1 MAPFLIWEFYE
12 NPTPAPIWVRAMIY
26 WASQKMMTDP
36 LPFLTIFLGTI
47 QKMKASM
54 LCGVTCPPTV
64 ATVMLKDMPSLIV
77 QRKIHPMSVGT
88 AALVATLLLNAQKV
102 RISHL
107 KRPGRLLLLHRIEQI
122 KMMYAQS
129 SGLFSGFLLLT
140 ILISGLSAVVCFPL
154 SGMLIEDLLLTAFL
168 LLINSWSFVLCRS
181 LPPSKGA
188 DSTLTSMFNH
198 LHCSLWFIPLSDV
211 WLLL

>member
-1 MAPFLIWEFYE
+1 
-12 NPTPAPIWVRAMIY
+12 
-26 WASQKMMTDP
+26 MMTDS
-36 LPFLTIFLGTI
+36 LPFLTIFLGI
-47 QKMKASM
+47 SQKMKALM

-77 QRKIHPMSVGT
+77 QKNVHPVSVGT
-88 AALVATLLLNAQKV
+88 VALVATLLLNAQKV

-154 SGMLIEDLLLTAFL
+154 SGVPIEDLLLTVFL
-168 LLINSWSFVLCRS
+168 LLINSWLLVLYRS

-188 DSTLTSMFNH
+188 DSTLTSMFHRLNSV
-198 LHCSLWFIPLSDV
+198 SLGSHRS
-211 WLLL
+211 